1 MRSGVSFIFI
11 SHDLS
16 TVRHIS
22 DTIAVMYLG
31 EIVEY
36 GKAED
41 VFREPAHPYTAALLD
56 AVPVPD
62 PVKEEARRFKP
73 LGGELPSPAK
83 PPAGCAFST
92 RCPLATKECTEI
104 DPELVYKDKDH
115 GVACIKV

>member
-1 MRSGVSFIFI
+1 VRSGVSFIFI

-92 RCPLATKECTEI
+92 RCPLASDRCRQEKPPLREM
-104 DPELVYKDKDH
+104 P
-115 GVACIKV
+115 G